1 MRVFDNWAEISLK
14 NTRVYWHLFVDMDVP
29 DSEISQS
36 VTNFSP
42 NEWSLKRRYD
52 YDKNQILPRC

>member
-1 MRVFDNWAEISLK
+1 
-14 NTRVYWHLFVDMDVP
+14 VYWHLFVDMHVP